1 MVQQC
6 VSPKFNRFAIEPLL
20 TRICRSNFNVTAST
34 FRRNTTEPLMR
45 FVPLQHH
52 QHASPFRGGRTR
64 RTSPHETPEPIAS
77 LPRSQPFRLQGFY
90 PRDGFLLTWLCR
102 FVSSGGHSWGF
113 SLQSLSL
120 RRSRFAFRRPLPSC
134 RFSLSRCRYVL
145 RAFRAFICVEIRWRR
160 FCVSTESAASML
172 SWVSHPS
179 GFSPVSPWYRLRGP
193 SSPFSGPPH
202 GEVNLN
208 GVD

>member
-1 MVQQC
+1 MQVLFAVEERAGRAHTKLPNRLRVYLSRNLSAFRVFTLVTAFSLHGFAGLFHPAGTHGVFPFRAFPSDTA
-6 VSPKFNRFAIEPLL
+6 VSPFGDLCPL
-20 TRICRSNFNVTAST
+20 V
-34 FRRNTTEPLMR
+34 
-45 FVPLQHH
+45 
-52 QHASPFRGGRTR
+52 
-64 RTSPHETPEPIAS
+64 
-77 LPRSQPFRLQGFY
+77 
-90 PRDGFLLTWLCR
+90 
-102 FVSSGGHSWGF
+102 VS
-113 SLQSLSL
+113 
-120 RRSRFAFRRPLPSC
+120 A
-134 RFSLSRCRYVL
+134 SRCRYVL
-145 RAFRAFICVEIRWRR
+145 RAFRAFICVEIRWQR